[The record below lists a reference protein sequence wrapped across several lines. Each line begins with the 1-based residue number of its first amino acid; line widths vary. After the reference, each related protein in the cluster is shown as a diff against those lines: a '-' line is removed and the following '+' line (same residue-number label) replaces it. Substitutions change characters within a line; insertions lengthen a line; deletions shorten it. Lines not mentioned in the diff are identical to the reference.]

1 MGIVVE
7 KGHNKVVNLGLSEE
21 EHTEG
26 LELNELRAE
35 VKRAEIR
42 LQETKFKALRDG
54 TISFEDTMRIAERLS
69 ERDKYEY
76 SSTDVVT
83 MWMEDK
89 LTFEDFLP
97 ETEAKKSAPE
107 YTLEEMNRYLDE
119 MIERNKDDPDVADYH
134 RSRKNLLNNREVL

>member
-1 MGIVVE
+1 M
-7 KGHNKVVNLGLSEE
+7 
-21 EHTEG
+21 
-26 LELNELRAE
+26 NELRAE